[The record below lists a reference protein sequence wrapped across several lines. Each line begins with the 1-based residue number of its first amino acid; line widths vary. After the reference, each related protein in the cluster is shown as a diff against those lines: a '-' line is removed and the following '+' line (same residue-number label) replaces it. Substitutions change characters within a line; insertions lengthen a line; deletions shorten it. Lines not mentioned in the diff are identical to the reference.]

1 MRRSPA
7 VFVLLLT
14 AAAATWSSFFLVTDA
29 RQLEPAHAA
38 GGSCFERERDA
49 LLAFKHGIN
58 DTIRSTRPK
67 PPGDGPRSARQ
78 KLASTL

>member
-1 MRRSPA
+1 MHHSPA

-14 AAAATWSSFFLVTDA
+14 ASAATWSSFFPVAEA
-29 RQLEPAHAA
+29 RQLEPVHAA

-58 DTIRSTRPK
+58 DAAHGYLRSWRLESQ
-67 PPGDGPRSARQ
+67 D
-78 KLASTL
+78 